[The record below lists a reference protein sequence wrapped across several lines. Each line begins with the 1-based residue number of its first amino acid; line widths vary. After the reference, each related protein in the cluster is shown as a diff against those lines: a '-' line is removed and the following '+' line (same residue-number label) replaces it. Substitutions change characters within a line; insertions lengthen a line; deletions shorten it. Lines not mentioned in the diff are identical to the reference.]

1 MTANSFEK
9 SSPRIGERVLL
20 AAVLACLAASYAV
33 MLHVPAIGYY
43 HDDGIYVVTAKALAQ
58 GQGYRIISL
67 PDSLAQTKYPI
78 LFPLVLAGVWKIFPH
93 FPGNAPA
100 LKLVPFLWAIAWFG
114 LIYRFGKQETGSRA
128 FGAWLAA
135 LTAASPWTLFFGTT
149 AVTETMF
156 ACLLLATLL
165 ALSRVERADEASPGT
180 AVAAGALAAAAFL
193 TRTAGLPVILA
204 GAAGLVWKRRPR
216 AAAKFLLVCAL
227 LIAPWLIWQ
236 RLHRQATAAAES
248 YYTWSSYASSNA
260 LTHFTLHQKAVI
272 VAKNVSNLIASLGVL
287 AGLPTAPWAIFIT
300 VFFLGI
306 VIAGF
311 VEHLRRGLGSLH
323 LFLVAYAGMLLA
335 WGWPP
340 ARLVL
345 PILPFLLYFGYRGF
359 LLFCE
364 RVLMLAPPTRLARRT
379 PAVVLLAVMGY
390 AQAASLRAT
399 RSNGAPTLAY
409 ETADDW
415 SQWHLLFDWIRTHTP
430 ADAVLL
436 ANPDPAFYLYTGRKA
451 LRGFH
456 ANPYDMFYAA
466 RHDEPLGTVT
476 DLIRTILQER
486 VGYIV
491 RSPRRT
497 YEEVGYLNAL
507 LDQLTA
513 RYPQAVYAVETGTK
527 PGYVIY
533 RVDRERLAQA
543 LRGTAPGP
551 GAGFFPPDAGRVTGH
566 AIFGNWHRSCCR
578 IVSTPPGVPG
588 SATPRLL

>member
-1 MTANSFEK
+1 MTANSLET
-9 SSPRIGERVLL
+9 STPRGRERVLL
-20 AAVLACLAASYAV
+20 AAVLACLAVSYAI
-33 MLHVPAIGYY
+33 MLRAPAIGYY

-67 PDSLAQTKYPI
+67 PDSLPQTKYPI
-78 LFPLVLAGVWKIFPH
+78 LFPFVLAGVWRIFPH

-100 LKLVPFLWAIAWFG
+100 LKLVPLLWAVAWFA
-114 LIYRFGKQETGSRA
+114 LTYRFGRRETGSKTFA
-128 FGAWLAA
+128 AWLAA
-135 LTAASPWTLFFGTT
+135 LTAASPWTLFFATT
-149 AVTETMF
+149 TVTETMF
-156 ACLLLATLL
+156 ACLLLAALL
-165 ALSRVERADEASPGT
+165 ALSRIERSGESSTAT

-204 GAAGLVWKRRPR
+204 GAAGLMWKRRPR

-236 RLHRQATAAAES
+236 RLHSHPAAAAES
-248 YYTWSSYASSNA
+248 YYTWTSYASSNV
-260 LTHFTLHQKAVI
+260 LTHFTFHQKAVI
-272 VAKNVSNLIASLGVL
+272 VAKNVSNLIASLGLL
-287 AGLPTAPWAIFIT
+287 AGFPGAPWTIFIN
-300 VFFLGI
+300 VFFLGV

-311 VEHLRRGLGSLH
+311 VEHLRRGPGSLH
-323 LFLVAYAGMLLA
+323 LFLMAYVGMLLG

-340 ARLVL
+340 ARLLL

-364 RVLMLAPPTRLARRT
+364 RVLVLTPPPRLARRA
-379 PAVVLLAVMGY
+379 PAVVLLAVMAW

-409 ETADDW
+409 ETEDDW

-436 ANPDPAFYLYTGRKA
+436 ADPDPAFYLYTGRKA

-456 ANPYDMFYAA
+456 ADPYKLFYAA
-466 RHDEPLGTVT
+466 RHDAPLGTLR
-476 DLIRTILQER
+476 DLVRTILQAR

-507 LDQLTA
+507 LDQLIA
-513 RYPQAVYAVETGTK
+513 RYPQAVYAVETGSN

-543 LRGTAPGP
+543 LRATAPEP
-551 GAGFFPPDAGRVTGH
+551 GTGSLPPDGGRVTGH
-566 AIFGNWHRSCCR
+566 AIFRNWHRSCCR
-578 IVSTPPGVPG
+578 IVGTPPGVPG
-588 SATPRLL
+588 SAPPRLL